1 MDLIKSAEFEV
12 SNSDPGK
19 CPAPIFPEFAFIGR
33 SNVGKSSLINMLV
46 NRKSLAKTSSTPGKT
61 QLINHFI
68 INKGEKNP
76 WYIVDL
82 PGYGFAKAPLKEK
95 EKWDRMIKA
104 YLAQRENLMCVMVL
118 LDIRHEAQKIDL
130 KFMERLGEDRIPF
143 VMVFTK
149 ADKLSPGAIEKSVR
163 AYERAMGAIWE
174 SLPQIFITSADRQT
188 GREEVVRFMVETN
201 KFFKPQP

>member
-1 MDLIKSAEFEV
+1 
-12 SNSDPGK
+12 
-19 CPAPIFPEFAFIGR
+19 
-33 SNVGKSSLINMLV
+33 MLV

-68 INKGEKNP
+68 INKAEKKP

-82 PGYGFAKAPLKEK
+82 PGYGFAKAPVKEK
-95 EKWDRMIKA
+95 EKWDRMIRT
-104 YLAQRENLMCVMVL
+104 YLAGRQSLMCVMVL

-130 KFMERLGEDRIPF
+130 NFMEQLGEGGIPF

-149 ADKLSPGAIEKSVR
+149 ADKLSPGAIEKSLR
-163 AYERAMGAIWE
+163 AYELAMHAVWE
-174 SLPQIFITSADRQT
+174 SLPQIFVTSADNQS

-201 KFFKPQP
+201 KFFKPQL